1 MRHFWLMNAKQAPRF
16 LLKLSGELFGGGG
29 KSGAFCAEK
38 LAAVAEQLAAGS
50 KTAQLVVVVGGGNI
64 LRGGRAAD
72 LPLEQ
77 AKRDAVGML
86 GTLANAAMLAG
97 ALGQAGAGAEVFCAP
112 NLVCG
117 ALAKPFVAA
126 EAGSA
131 LEAGKIVVLGGG
143 TGNPFFSTDSAAVLR
158 ARELGCAAVLKG
170 SRVAGVFTKDPE
182 QHKDAQHL
190 PQLTHAGALEQNLG
204 IMDAAAFALAAEISL
219 PILVFD
225 ATKPGQILAAVRGE
239 AEGSWIQT

>member
-16 LLKLSGELFGGGG
+16 LLKLSGELFGGDDR
-29 KSGAFCAEK
+29 AFCAEK
-38 LAAVAEQLAAGS
+38 LAGVAAQLASAS
-50 KTAQLVVVVGGGNI
+50 QNAQLMVVVGGGNI
-64 LRGGRAAD
+64 LRGGRAGD

-97 ALGQAGAGAEVFCAP
+97 ALEQAGAGAEVFCAP

-126 EAGSA
+126 EACAA

-190 PQLTHAGALEQNLG
+190 PQLTHAEALEQNLG
-204 IMDAAAFALAAEISL
+204 IMDAAAFALAAEVSL